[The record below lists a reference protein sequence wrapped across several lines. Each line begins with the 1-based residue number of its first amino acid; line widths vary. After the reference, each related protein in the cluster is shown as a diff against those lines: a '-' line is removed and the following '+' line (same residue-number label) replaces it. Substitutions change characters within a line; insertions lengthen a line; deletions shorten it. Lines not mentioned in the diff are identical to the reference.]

1 MLPVARNSRLCICEN
16 PFASTSWG
24 CWKRNGLDLFCLFL
38 KWIVWTPEDS
48 QSPSHSA
55 FYWAPAKQQWSFLRN
70 LYLFFSASNTPVEVG
85 SWLIVAIGL
94 PSKVLFSNSQV
105 IQAAEKFHFLYKKCS
120 CPSKQWNLFL
130 CKCRKK
136 LNLQVFLL
144 DSIQKIFQ

>member
-1 MLPVARNSRLCICEN
+1 MWGVS
-16 PFASTSWG
+16 FASTSWG
-24 CWKRNGLDLFCLFL
+24 CWKKWHDLFCLFL

-55 FYWAPAKQQWSFLRN
+55 FYWAQQNNSGPFKESLFVFL
-70 LYLFFSASNTPVEVG
+70 SSNTPVEVG

-105 IQAAEKFHFLYKKCS
+105 IQAAENFISCIKCS

-130 CKCRKK
+130 CKYEKNWIFKFSYLTLYRKYFSNNS
-136 LNLQVFLL
+136 LIYFFSNN
-144 DSIQKIFQ
+144 